1 MFSRCSGVEYRAMLE
16 RTDDLGK
23 GVKEMAENMQTLKID
38 GKEVELLAEFPVR
51 FACME
56 HVEEELD
63 DYVNEFEAAPNT
75 YRAES
80 VEAAA
85 SADAAG
91 KELDK
96 RCRVCGEPGQI
107 ALMREK
113 GM

>member
-1 MFSRCSGVEYRAMLE
+1 MVSKDLFSVQTGVEYRAVWFGTEKDREWEMYARM
-16 RTDDLGK
+16 RTIRI
-23 GVKEMAENMQTLKID
+23 E
-38 GKEVELLAEFPVR
+38 GKEVELIEEFPVR

-75 YRAES
+75 YRASSIEMDH
-80 VEAAA
+80 V
-85 SADAAG
+85 
-91 KELDK
+91 DK

-107 ALMREK
+107 ALLREK

>member
-1 MFSRCSGVEYRAMLE
+1 MVMDKRMTVR
-16 RTDDLGK
+16 
-23 GVKEMAENMQTLKID
+23 ID
-38 GKEVELLAEFPVR
+38 GEEVELLEGFPVR

-80 VEAAA
+80 VEAVAEGQG
-85 SADAAG
+85 SDADV

-107 ALMREK
+107 ALLREK

>member
-1 MFSRCSGVEYRAMLE
+1 MLE
-16 RTDDLGK
+16 RTDYSRK
-23 GVKEMAENMQTLKID
+23 GVRKMAENMQAIKID

-75 YRAES
+75 YRADS

-85 SADAAG
+85 GSGADG

-107 ALMREK
+107 ALLREK